1 MYIYIYYQKI
11 AMNKEHN
18 IHRHYKYMIILMNI
32 TMNCSDPLC
41 TECRTYD
48 VTLFIFLDS
57 HLAVPTYSNMH
68 FKYTRL
74 CAQNTAQETK
84 DTCYPPWS
92 TSFPLWLHSGKD
104 STTFLFWKWELR
116 EKDLSLAPIMTQL
129 SFLMDTGEKCFQVGR
144 HYIYLVR

>member
-1 MYIYIYYQKI
+1 MTT

-18 IHRHYKYMIILMNI
+18 IHRHYKYTILLMNI

-41 TECRTYD
+41 RERRTYD
-48 VTLFIFLDS
+48 VTLSIFLDS

-74 CAQNTAQETK
+74 CAQNTEQETK

-104 STTFLFWKWELR
+104 STIFILEVKAKR
-116 EKDLSLAPIMTQL
+116 EGPIMTQL
-129 SFLMDTGEKCFQVGR
+129 SFLMDTGEIFSSWQIL
-144 HYIYLVR
+144 YIFGK